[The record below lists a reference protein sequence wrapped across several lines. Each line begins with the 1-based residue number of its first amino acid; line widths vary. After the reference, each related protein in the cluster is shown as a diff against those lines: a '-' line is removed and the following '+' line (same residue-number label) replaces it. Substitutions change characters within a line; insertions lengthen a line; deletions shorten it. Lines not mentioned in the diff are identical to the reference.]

1 MTKRG
6 GNGRWWRTDLVEKQE
21 CQIDFAGVRFAAM
34 KVRAKMK
41 IAMVAICVW
50 FCLAGERVVAQSGLQ
65 GELLVLSKRAQTLS
79 IVDPGSLQVLAKVA
93 VGNDPHEVIASTDGT
108 TAYVSNYGSGAYN
121 TLAVVDLVG
130 RKALPPVDLGPLRG
144 PHGLAFVAGKTWFTA
159 EVAKAIGSYDP
170 VTKKVDWI
178 LGTGQ
183 NRTHMIYVSPDLQWI
198 VTTNVSSGTVS
209 IIEKNKD
216 QRPIGRPPGGDGP
229 PPSGLPQGSPAG
241 PPPGTP
247 PGRGMPG
254 GDWNETVIEV
264 GAGSE
269 GFDISPDRNE
279 IWVANSQDGTVA
291 IIDRTTK
298 KVKERV
304 AANMKGAN
312 RLKFTVDGK
321 LVLVSSLSGAEL
333 GIFDAAS
340 RKTIKRLTVG
350 HGAAGILME
359 PNGKRAF
366 VACTPDSYVA
376 VVDLKTLEVV
386 GKIDA
391 GPEPDG
397 MDWRSG
403 R

>member
-6 GNGRWWRTDLVEKQE
+6 GKGRWWRTDLVEKQE
-21 CQIDFAGVRFAAM
+21 CQIDFDGVRFAAM
-34 KVRAKMK
+34 KVKTKMK

-50 FCLAGERVVAQSGLQ
+50 FCLAGERVAAQSGPQ

-79 IVDPGSLQVLAKVA
+79 MVDPGSLQVLAKVA

-159 EVAKAIGSYDP
+159 EGAKAIGSYDP
-170 VTKKVDWI
+170 VSGKVDWI

-216 QRPIGRPPGGDGP
+216 QRPIGRPPGGGGP
-229 PPSGLPQGSPAG
+229 PPSGLPQGSPLG
-241 PPPGTP
+241 PPPGP
-247 PGRGMPG
+247 GMPG

-279 IWVANSQDGTVA
+279 IWVANAQDGTVA
-291 IIDRTTK
+291 IIDRATK
-298 KVKERV
+298 KVKEKI
-304 AANMKGAN
+304 AANMKGAS
-312 RLKFTVDGK
+312 RLKFTPDGK
-321 LVLVSSLSGAEL
+321 MVFVSSLGGPEV
-333 GIFDAAS
+333 GIFDAAT
-340 RKTIKRLTVG
+340 RKTIKRLKVG
-350 HGAAGILME
+350 RGAAGIVME